1 MIVASANPA
10 RKSIQKSKRPL
21 PKSKRIGLRSK
32 PEGKSAWERLP
43 FVGKDHGEHISNW
56 DVPLTGGFFGGI
68 EVGRVVARMYM
79 KYLRDEHDN
88 PVRLGCAGL
97 RSMLSSLD
105 AKKASTE
112 EEQESLNGQRVGF
125 MNEIVGWLNVAVIK
139 LGSSFDAVP
148 ERSFIQ
154 QTNEHLTRTDA
165 ALKAAIESRS
175 TK

>member
-1 MIVASANPA
+1 
-10 RKSIQKSKRPL
+10 
-21 PKSKRIGLRSK
+21 
-32 PEGKSAWERLP
+32 
-43 FVGKDHGEHISNW
+43 
-56 DVPLTGGFFGGI
+56 
-68 EVGRVVARMYM
+68 
-79 KYLRDEHDN
+79 
-88 PVRLGCAGL
+88 
-97 RSMLSSLD
+97 MLSSLD